1 MCHHWI
7 EYVNYYDIFPW
18 TFFILNKKIF
28 IVNSIV
34 LLYVF
39 SFLEGLIIMKL
50 ILVGKLKKIYRFR
63 TNNHF
68 KYYTLTS
75 ILYIISYYYTRKR
88 FIEPNFDTIVP
99 SVDILVKKIRR
110 IWFKKYVLN
119 IPLFCLTIRLFDQTF
134 YPHRQLS
141 HHLEF

>member
-1 MCHHWI
+1 
-7 EYVNYYDIFPW
+7 
-18 TFFILNKKIF
+18 
-28 IVNSIV
+28 
-34 LLYVF
+34 
-39 SFLEGLIIMKL
+39 MKL
-50 ILVGKLKKIYRFR
+50 IWVGKSKKIYRFR

-68 KYYTLTS
+68 KYYTLTPTS

-119 IPLFCLTIRLFDQTF
+119 IPLFV
-134 YPHRQLS
+134 
-141 HHLEF
+141 

>member
-1 MCHHWI
+1 MGRKI
-7 EYVNYYDIFPW
+7 E
-18 TFFILNKKIF
+18 
-28 IVNSIV
+28 
-34 LLYVF
+34 
-39 SFLEGLIIMKL
+39 
-50 ILVGKLKKIYRFR
+50 KIYEVYGFQ

-68 KYYTLTS
+68 NYYILTS
-75 ILYIISYYYTRKR
+75 TTIVYIISCYYTRKR

-99 SVDILVKKIRR
+99 SVDILVKKIRQ
-110 IWFKKYVLN
+110 IWFKKYILN